1 MRHSDEFSAV
11 EPPAPA
17 ITTIGNL
24 VCREYRIPAGM
35 KVWSHTHDYDHL
47 SILMSGKALLSNG
60 SLISELDGPFMVEIR
75 AGIVHEIS
83 AVTDCVWD
91 CISAFKDTA

>member
-1 MRHSDEFSAV
+1 MLRDVAV

-17 ITTIGNL
+17 ITMVGNL
-24 VCREYRIPAGM
+24 VRHEYRIPAGM

-60 SLISELDGPFMVEIR
+60 SLISEIDGPKMVEIK
-75 AGIVHEIS
+75 AGVVHEIF
-83 AVTDCVWD
+83 AMTDCVWD
-91 CISAFKDTA
+91 CIHSFKDTA